1 LFSDSRNLS
10 ERASERVAADRPG
23 GLTMEEDFYLL
34 LGLTTSGPE
43 VPQAAIRKAYR
54 VRALLCHP
62 DKRGDDPVAG
72 ICRFFP
78 SYHPESLHTVFL
90 VFFSLELIDEDSV
103 SCQSPFP
110 FSPPVHIWRFRCCS
124 LW

>member
-1 LFSDSRNLS
+1 MSREQRFVFGLQKS
-10 ERASERVAADRPG
+10 ERARERERVAADRPG

-78 SYHPESLHTVFL
+78 SYHPESLYA
-90 VFFSLELIDEDSV
+90 VFFMLFSL
-103 SCQSPFP
+103 
-110 FSPPVHIWRFRCCS
+110 
-124 LW
+124 

>member
-1 LFSDSRNLS
+1 L
-10 ERASERVAADRPG
+10 
-23 GLTMEEDFYLL
+23 
-34 LGLTTSGPE
+34 
-43 VPQAAIRKAYR
+43 
-54 VRALLCHP
+54 
-62 DKRGDDPVAG
+62 
-72 ICRFFP
+72 
-78 SYHPESLHTVFL
+78 FL